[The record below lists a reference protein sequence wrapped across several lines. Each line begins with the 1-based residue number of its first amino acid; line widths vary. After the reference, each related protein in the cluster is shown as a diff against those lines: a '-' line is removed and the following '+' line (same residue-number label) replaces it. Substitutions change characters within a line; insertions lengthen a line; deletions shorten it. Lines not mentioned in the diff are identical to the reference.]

1 MDINT
6 YAKVYIDKYQYMMK
20 GSPMSRVQLALN
32 VANLDEAV
40 AFYAALFQ
48 TNVAKIKPGYANFS
62 IDDPPLKLV
71 LIENGQSQSS
81 LNHLGV
87 EVASANEVAL
97 TGSRLSVQGIDTTN
111 QDSVTCCYAVQD
123 KVWVHAPDGLP
134 WEFYTVLADAP
145 AISTKVADSMCC
157 K

>member
-1 MDINT
+1 MC
-6 YAKVYIDKYQYMMK
+6 AKIHIDRYKYDMK
-20 GSPMSRVQLALN
+20 GSTMSRIQLALN

-71 LIENGQSQSS
+71 LIENAQSQSP

-87 EVASANEVAL
+87 EVASTNEVAL
-97 TGSRLSVQGIDTTN
+97 TGSRLSMQGIDTTN

-123 KVWVHAPDGLP
+123 KVWVHAPDDLS
-134 WEFYTVLADAP
+134 WEFYTVLADVP
-145 AISTKVADSMCC
+145 AISTKEADSICC
-157 K
+157 I